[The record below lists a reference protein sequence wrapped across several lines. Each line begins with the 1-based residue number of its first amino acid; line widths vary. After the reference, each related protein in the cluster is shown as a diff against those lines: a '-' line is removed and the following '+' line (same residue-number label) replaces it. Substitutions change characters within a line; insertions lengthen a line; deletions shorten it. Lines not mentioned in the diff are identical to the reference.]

1 MNDTHVIDCPG
12 ALFPGPVLT
21 LSSDRIQVPV
31 ALRRQGGRC
40 RRRGCLI
47 LLDFWVQ
54 VLRISVQESK
64 KILDAPRLLHA
75 WRIHKTAVL
84 DAVVATIPSTPL
96 MQHWLKS

>member
-1 MNDTHVIDCPG
+1 MN
-12 ALFPGPVLT
+12 

-40 RRRGCLI
+40 RQRGCLI
-47 LLDFWVQ
+47 QLDFWVQ

-64 KILDAPRLLHA
+64 KILDTPRLLHA

>member
-1 MNDTHVIDCPG
+1 MQAAGLPNPTRFLG
-12 ALFPGPVLT
+12 TGT
-21 LSSDRIQVPV
+21 
-31 ALRRQGGRC
+31 
-40 RRRGCLI
+40 
-47 LLDFWVQ
+47 
-54 VLRISVQESK
+54 RISVQESK